1 MYARLGVFPA
11 MNTSSFR
18 LNLSPISTTM
28 AILTISLKKDWHI
41 LQIARYLTLFFQCT
55 EYVRSKRLF
64 GGGVNAM
71 MGAGFP
77 VMAWGVLMF
86 SKEIGAWAVR
96 SKIGAVKNSL
106 GGCLSGNFERSVS

>member
-1 MYARLGVFPA
+1 M
-11 MNTSSFR
+11 
-18 LNLSPISTTM
+18 
-28 AILTISLKKDWHI
+28 
-41 LQIARYLTLFFQCT
+41 LQIVKNMTLFFQCN

-96 SKIGAVKNSL
+96 SKIGA
-106 GGCLSGNFERSVS
+106 